1 VTYYTKVL
9 GPDETIYCE
18 GHLHWLVYAKA
29 LISFGL
35 AVFLITVSLLDVH
48 ELPPDVGIVV
58 AAIALFSLGSFVS
71 ASVRRATTEIVVTD
85 RRVIYKTGIFSRHAV
100 EINASKIETI
110 DVDQNI
116 IGLVLGFGTISIR
129 GTGGEVE
136 HLRRV
141 ADPIKLRNAI
151 LPG

>member
-1 VTYYTKVL
+1 MTYYTKVL
-9 GPDETIYCE
+9 GPEETIYHV
-18 GHLHWLVYAKA
+18 GRLHWLVYARA

-35 AVFLITVSLLDVH
+35 VVLLIAETLLEFH
-48 ELPPDVGIVV
+48 ELPQGVSIVV
-58 AAIALFSLGSFVS
+58 AAVALFSLWSFLN

-85 RRVIYKTGIFSRHAV
+85 RRVIYKTGIVNRHAV
-100 EINASKIETI
+100 EINVSKIETI

-116 IGLVLGFGTISIR
+116 FGLMLGFGTISIR
-129 GTGGEVE
+129 GIGGEVE

-141 ADPIKLRNAI
+141 ADPVKLRNAI